1 MSKIIWKEIDSDT
14 IPGLLITDIP
24 PITKPKMRTNT
35 TKIDGRDGDIIDE
48 LGYESYTKTIRVGLT
63 RNYDVDQVIKYFT
76 GTGKLTISNEPD
88 KYYIARITDKIDFEK
103 LIRFKTA
110 SIKFYVQPFKYLK
123 DEPKVELNVTSQQ
136 SLQVRN
142 QGLEISKPIIT
153 LEGSGSIIISLN
165 GANQFTYTFP
175 SGESKVIIDSTEEEA
190 YLNGEF
196 KNRNMHGEFIKLE
209 PGQNTI
215 SWTGTLTKISVDPR
229 SRWL

>member
-88 KYYIARITDKIDFEK
+88 KYYIARITDKIDFE
-103 LIRFKTA
+103 
-110 SIKFYVQPFKYLK
+110 
-123 DEPKVELNVTSQQ
+123 
-136 SLQVRN
+136 
-142 QGLEISKPIIT
+142 
-153 LEGSGSIIISLN
+153 
-165 GANQFTYTFP
+165 
-175 SGESKVIIDSTEEEA
+175 
-190 YLNGEF
+190 
-196 KNRNMHGEFIKLE
+196 
-209 PGQNTI
+209 
-215 SWTGTLTKISVDPR
+215 
-229 SRWL
+229 